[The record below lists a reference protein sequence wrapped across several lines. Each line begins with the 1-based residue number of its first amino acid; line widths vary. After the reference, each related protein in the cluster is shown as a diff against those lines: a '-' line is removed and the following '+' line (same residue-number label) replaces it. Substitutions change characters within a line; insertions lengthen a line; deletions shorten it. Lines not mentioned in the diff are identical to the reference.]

1 VKAEILQSV
10 GAPPDSVEDCFRRA
24 LDIASRQG
32 ALSYALRA
40 ATDLARFLSE
50 QDRFAEARGLLAPI
64 VDSFTEGFGTTDMKA
79 ARQLLANLA

>member
-10 GAPPDSVEDCFRRA
+10 GAPPESVEDCFRRS
-24 LDIASRQG
+24 LDIASQQG

-50 QDRFAEARGLLAPI
+50 QNRSAEARVLLAPI
-64 VDSFTEGFGTTDMKA
+64 IDSFTEGFGTTDMNA
-79 ARQLLANLA
+79 ARQLLGNLA